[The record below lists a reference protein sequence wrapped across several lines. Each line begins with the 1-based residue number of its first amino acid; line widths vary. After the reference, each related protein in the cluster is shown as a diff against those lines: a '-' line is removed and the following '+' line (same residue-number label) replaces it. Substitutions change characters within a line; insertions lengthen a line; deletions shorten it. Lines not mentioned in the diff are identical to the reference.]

1 MTEVNVMLSIER
13 RLTEMAS
20 ESSFVQAAPEYAE
33 AYKLGVCESMLAQV
47 LHHVYAALGEKAMI
61 EIMEKSYIRPV
72 FRG

>member
-13 RLTEMAS
+13 RIEEMAS
-20 ESSFVQAAPEYAE
+20 ESSFVQSAPEYAH

-47 LHHVYAALGEKAMI
+47 LHNVYAALGEEAMI
-61 EIMEKSYIRPV
+61 KIMEKSYINPV